1 MIPNIDSNPAMKPF
15 KDVSGIFVTVYF
27 DGRYLT
33 WIKIPEVFDAKTN
46 RNCNAYCFEQERLDY
61 FDSSY
66 YVADPKSANIKV
78 EF

>member
-1 MIPNIDSNPAMKPF
+1 MTNDISTNPIPRR
-15 KDVSGIFVTVYF
+15 F
-27 DGRYLT
+27 DEIERLFFYGNHV
-33 WIKIPEVFDAKTN
+33 WVKIPEVLDAKTN

-66 YVADPKSANIKV
+66 CVADPKSANMKV